1 MTTEHEYE
9 RIGKFIYGACRYGA
23 DVSDVRN
30 WMADDL
36 GIARPTTDDEPAQR
50 ALYTAFFAKY
60 VSDDALQANH
70 DRFIETLKESKT

>member
-1 MTTEHEYE
+1 MTTKNEYE
-9 RIGKFIYGACRYGA
+9 RIGKLIYSACRHGA

-36 GIARPTTDDEPAQR
+36 GVARPTAGDEPAQR

-60 VSDDALQANH
+60 VSDDEFQANH
-70 DRFIETLKESKT
+70 ARFIESMRAREL